1 MLDFPDH
8 EEFET
13 YLNARGHTQ
22 ESFIEA
28 KNKWGEND
36 LCMEIPSFWS
46 LFFEHATAPFFVFQ
60 VFSVLLWCVDDYV
73 GYTLFTLGMLVLME
87 SLQVKQQILSMK
99 SLRDM
104 RTESF
109 PVLVYRNVLLRASPH
124 S

>member
-1 MLDFPDH
+1 MHGDSLV
-8 EEFET
+8 
-13 YLNARGHTQ
+13 L
-22 ESFIEA
+22 
-28 KNKWGEND
+28 
-36 LCMEIPSFWS
+36 S

-60 VFSVLLWCVDDYV
+60 VFSVLLWCIDDYM

-109 PVLVYRNVLLRASPH
+109 PVLVYRNVLLYGFS
-124 S
+124 SL